1 MNKKV
6 SPIRKDVITEAIGAY
21 NLYTKYVSTITDRV
35 NYVIREIASIF
46 GGKIKWWDW
55 GNGGGEVD
63 GHFEPDMVDGESIQL
78 SGETDGKDWEWVAL
92 LKDEK
97 GKFTEEWEFHG
108 LEFPAR
114 FLYED
119 FEEELKEGIKK
130 YKEQEVKKKE
140 IEKQKRLTRVKNKEK
155 LLESVKTK
163 LTPEERKALGL

>member
-63 GHFEPDMVDGESIQL
+63 GHFEPDMVDRESIEL
-78 SGETDGKDWEWVAL
+78 DGDVEGGEWVAF

-97 GKFTEEWEFHG
+97 GKFTEEWQFG

-130 YKEQEVKKKE
+130 YKEDKVKQEE
-140 IEKQKRLTRVKNKEK
+140 IKKQKKLEKVENKK
-155 LLESVKTK
+155 RLLESVKSK
-163 LTPEERKALGL
+163 LTKEERKALGL